1 VSDRD
6 AILGGVAVPQSP
18 LTATPPVEPGDTTQ
32 RELWGYVFWGAIA
45 LFVAVME
52 LLAHLGDHVPFPTIS
67 QTAANLAARHH
78 WVSLLYVGGL
88 VTLTARIVFYPW
100 PNRTPER

>member
-1 VSDRD
+1 MDVR
-6 AILGGVAVPQSP
+6 QSP
-18 LTATPPVEPGDTTQ
+18 LTTPGQVEAGDTTR
-32 RELWGYVFWGAIA
+32 RELWGYAFWGTIA
-45 LFVAVME
+45 AFVAVME
-52 LLAHLGDHVPFPTIS
+52 LLAHLGTHVPVPTIS